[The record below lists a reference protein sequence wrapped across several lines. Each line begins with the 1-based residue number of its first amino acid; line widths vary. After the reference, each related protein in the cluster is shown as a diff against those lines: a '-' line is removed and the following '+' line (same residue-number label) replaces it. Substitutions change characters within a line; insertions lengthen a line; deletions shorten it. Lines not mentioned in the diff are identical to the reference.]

1 MSEKK
6 SLKIL
11 SVGNSFAVDTTEHLP
26 KLALAYGFEEVHIG
40 TLYIGGCSIR
50 RHYENAQSNAQAYQY
65 YVNDGDGWR
74 EMAHV
79 SIADAIA
86 SEDWDF
92 ISIQHGTGDGSRYT
106 CEASYEKLTLLVEYI
121 REKAPK
127 EAKIAFNMAW
137 VMEPDGTHPEIRAYQ
152 GDQLRMY
159 ENLVRITEH
168 IVMPTKGLAIIS
180 PAGTAIQ
187 NARATGKLGNL
198 CRDGFH
204 LTYTRGRYIAALAF
218 LCALTGEVP
227 RAVPDV
233 VNDLDEEALKIIA
246 GCVANAIQNPFAVT
260 N

>member
-1 MSEKK
+1 M
-6 SLKIL
+6 

-26 KLALAYGFEEVHIG
+26 KLALKYGFEEVHIG

-65 YVNDGDGWR
+65 YVSDGDGWR

-106 CEASYEKLTLLVEYI
+106 SEESYEKLALLVEYI
-121 REKAPK
+121 REKAPRR
-127 EAKIAFNMAW
+127 AKIAFNMAW

-159 ENLVRITEH
+159 ENLVRITEQ
-168 IVMPTKGLAIIS
+168 IVMPTKGLDILS
-180 PAGTAIQ
+180 PTGTAVQ
-187 NARATGKLGNL
+187 NARATDRLGNL

-204 LTYTRGRYIAALAF
+204 LTYTKGRYIAALTF

-233 VNDLDEEALKIIA
+233 VNDLDAQELKIIA
-246 GCVANAIQNPFAVT
+246 ACVANAIQNPFGVT